1 MDLTW
6 PGDDGDEQLL
16 LAYFKTEDYNQEAQQ
31 HLLVT
36 FSKKKW
42 VSFYCFLL
50 FSINREVS
58 VDV

>member
-6 PGDDGDEQLL
+6 PEDDEDEQLL

-36 FSKKKW
+36 FSKK
-42 VSFYCFLL
+42 S
-50 FSINREVS
+50 E
-58 VDV
+58 